1 MLLSVESDGR
11 RESLLTLLKP
21 SGLKLKEFETFSD
34 FTNSTSDVGLIV
46 SPLEQSV
53 VLDGKPRLTI
63 ITEQEL
69 LGIKVSQR
77 RRRKHKYEA
86 SQDALI
92 RNLAEL
98 REGQPIVHLD
108 HGVGRYQGLETIDAA
123 GVITEFVTIIYANE
137 AKLYVPVSA
146 LHMLSRYSGGEE
158 ASPRFIN

>member
-1 MLLSVESDGR
+1 MEF
-11 RESLLTLLKP
+11 
-21 SGLKLKEFETFSD
+21 KEFDSFEQ
-34 FTNSTSDVGLIV
+34 FTSSSNDVGLIV

-53 VLDGKPRLTI
+53 VLSTKPSLSI

-98 REGQPIVHLD
+98 KEGQPVVHLD
-108 HGVGRYQGLETIDAA
+108 HGVGRYQGLQTIDAA
-123 GVITEFVTIIYANE
+123 GVVTSIGPSVQTTGSDVKAMYQGDIIVGRMAMGAGTLNPAAAIELRAE
-137 AKLYVPVSA
+137 A
-146 LHMLSRYSGGEE
+146 
-158 ASPRFIN
+158 